1 MASPKERLQ
10 AIRGRRPFVDH
21 LLRTQEHYG
30 NVKAG
35 QQAGAVTYFGFLSFF
50 PILAL
55 AFAAVGLISGSYPEA
70 RDALIDAI
78 SEVFPGMIGEGE
90 GQISLQT
97 IEDAAGA
104 AIGFGLVGLLYAG
117 LGWLSSMRDALL
129 VVFELPSFEHPNF
142 VFGKLRDLIT
152 LITVG
157 LVLLLSVGISGLVGR
172 LSEEILDRVGL
183 GLALQPMLWVLAV
196 VVGLLASTVLFL
208 ALFRLLA
215 DPHTPK
221 RSLLHGALL
230 GAVGF
235 EILKQ
240 LSGFLLSATKGTP
253 AFQAFGIALIL
264 VVWISYTARVVMY
277 AAAWAH
283 TSPAAR
289 AEREKEEVGQ
299 VQGPQTPA
307 LTELTVTGSAADG
320 SPSRTSWVGP
330 FVGGAAAMLGLVA
343 AVRKK
348 ST

>member
-1 MASPKERLQ
+1 MASPKERLE
-10 AIRGRRPFVDH
+10 ALRRHRPFVDH

-30 NVKAG
+30 KVKAG

-55 AFAAVGLISGSYPEA
+55 AFAAVGLLSGLYPDA

-78 SEVFPGMIGEGE
+78 SEVFPGMIGNGE
-90 GQISLQT
+90 GQISLET
-97 IEDAAGA
+97 LESAAGA
-104 AIGFGLVGLLYAG
+104 AVGFGLLGLLYAG

-129 VVFELPSFEHPNF
+129 VVFELPSFEQPSF
-142 VFGKLRDLIT
+142 VFGKLRDLVT

-172 LSEEILDRVGL
+172 LSENILDLLGL
-183 GLALQPMLWVLAV
+183 GLALEPLMWVLAV

-215 DPHTPK
+215 NPHTPK

-235 EILKQ
+235 ELLKQ
-240 LSGFLLSATKGTP
+240 LSGLLLAATKGQP

-264 VVWISYTARVVMY
+264 VVWISYTARVAMY

-283 TSPAAR
+283 TSPEAR
-289 AEREKEEVGQ
+289 AQREEEVGK
-299 VQGPQTPA
+299 VEGPQTPA
-307 LTELTVTGSAADG
+307 LTELTSTGSAAGG
-320 SPSRTSWVGP
+320 SPFSKRWVGP
-330 FVGGAAAMLGLVA
+330 FVGGAAAMLGLIA

>member
-1 MASPKERLQ
+1 
-10 AIRGRRPFVDH
+10 
-21 LLRTQEHYG
+21 
-30 NVKAG
+30 
-35 QQAGAVTYFGFLSFF
+35 VTYFGFLSFF

-78 SEVFPGMIGEGE
+78 SEVFPGMIGEGA

-104 AIGFGLVGLLYAG
+104 AIGFGVVGLLYAG

-129 VVFELPSFEHPNF
+129 VVFELPSFEHPGF
-142 VFGKLRDLIT
+142 LIGKLRDLVT

-157 LVLLLSVGISGLVGR
+157 LVLLLSVGVSGLVGR

-183 GLALQPMLWVLAV
+183 GLALQPLLWVLAL

-240 LSGFLLSATKGTP
+240 LSGLLLSATKGTP

-289 AEREKEEVGQ
+289 AQREKEEVGQ

-320 SPSRTSWVGP
+320 SPSRTRWVGP

>member
-1 MASPKERLQ
+1 MASPKERLE
-10 AIRGRRPFVDH
+10 ALRRRRPFVDH

-55 AFAAVGLISGSYPEA
+55 AFAAVGLISGLYPDA

-78 SEVFPGMIGEGE
+78 NEVFPGMIGNDE
-90 GQISLQT
+90 GQISLAT
-97 IEDAAGA
+97 IESAAGA
-104 AIGFGLVGLLYAG
+104 AVGIGLVGLLYAG

-129 VVFELPSFEHPNF
+129 VVFELPSYEHPSF
-142 VFGKLRDLIT
+142 VFGKLRDLVT
-152 LITVG
+152 LVTVG
-157 LVLLLSVGISGLVGR
+157 LVLLLSVGVSGLVRG
-172 LSEEILDRVGL
+172 LSEQILDALDLGAAL
-183 GLALQPMLWVLAV
+183 QWLMWALAILIGLA
-196 VVGLLASTVLFL
+196 ASTILFL

-215 DPHTPK
+215 NPHTPK
-221 RSLLHGALL
+221 RSLLHGAVL

-235 EILKQ
+235 EVLKQ
-240 LSGFLLSATKGTP
+240 LSGLLLAATKGQP

-289 AEREKEEVGQ
+289 AQREEEVGKME
-299 VQGPQTPA
+299 GPQTPA
-307 LTELTVTGSAADG
+307 LTELTATGADTPTAG
-320 SPSRTSWVGP
+320 KRWVAP
-330 FVGGAAAMLGLVA
+330 FVGGAAAMLGLI
-343 AVRKK
+343 AVVRRK